1 MNFGKQLK
9 EGLITQNPVLV
20 QVLGMCSTM
29 AITTSFFNG
38 LGMGVSVLIILTL
51 SNIFIS
57 LLRKIIPNEV
67 RIACYI
73 VVIAGFV
80 TCVDLLLKA
89 FVPAL
94 SSSLGVFIPL
104 IVVNCIILGRAEG
117 FASKNGVGASAVD
130 GICQGIG
137 YTLVLIV
144 MCVVRE
150 FLGSGK
156 FGGGLLGGGALGSA
170 PGVTIIPEEFGIK
183 VLTLPVGGFLTLGCL
198 IALMQWALAKSAK
211 KKEGKYV
218 MSVTTLLAISL
229 GAILTNNFIFAQFLG
244 ICPFLGVSK
253 KIDTAVGMGAA
264 VTFVMGLAS
273 AVCFGVNKILVAMGL
288 GYMQTV
294 AFILVIAG
302 LVQFV
307 EMFLKKNIPT
317 LYTALGVY
325 LPLITTNC
333 AVLGVALLNV
343 QNDYSFIGSV
353 VYGITGG
360 LGFLLAIF
368 LFAAVREQLEV
379 SSENPKAFD
388 GFPIALVTAGLM
400 ALAFMGFSGLKVW

>member
-1 MNFGKQLK
+1 MNFNKQLK
-9 EGLITQNPVLV
+9 DGLIYQNPVLV

-51 SNIFIS
+51 SNIFIA

-67 RIACYI
+67 RIACFI

-144 MCVVRE
+144 MCVFRE
-150 FLGSGK
+150 FFGAGT

-170 PGVTIIPEEFGIK
+170 PGVEIFPAEYGVS

-198 IALMQWALAKSAK
+198 IAVMQWALAKSEK
-211 KKEGKYV
+211 KKEAK
-218 MSVTTLLAISL
+218 
-229 GAILTNNFIFAQFLG
+229 
-244 ICPFLGVSK
+244 
-253 KIDTAVGMGAA
+253 
-264 VTFVMGLAS
+264 
-273 AVCFGVNKILVAMGL
+273 
-288 GYMQTV
+288 
-294 AFILVIAG
+294 
-302 LVQFV
+302 
-307 EMFLKKNIPT
+307 
-317 LYTALGVY
+317 
-325 LPLITTNC
+325 
-333 AVLGVALLNV
+333 
-343 QNDYSFIGSV
+343 
-353 VYGITGG
+353 
-360 LGFLLAIF
+360 
-368 LFAAVREQLEV
+368 
-379 SSENPKAFD
+379 
-388 GFPIALVTAGLM
+388 
-400 ALAFMGFSGLKVW
+400 